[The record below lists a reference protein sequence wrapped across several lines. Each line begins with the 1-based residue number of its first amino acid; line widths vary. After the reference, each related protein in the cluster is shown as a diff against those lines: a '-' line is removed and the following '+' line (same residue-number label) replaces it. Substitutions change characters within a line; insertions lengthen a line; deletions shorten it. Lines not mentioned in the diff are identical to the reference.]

1 MTSNLDRLDLELAAW
16 IGDGPETGPA
26 DLLEATLAE
35 TRVVAQRRAW
45 RLASRWVPVPVGLPA
60 APRSLGMVFV
70 AVALLA
76 IAMIAIVIAGSQR
89 RLPPPF
95 GPAANGLIAYDTG
108 PGGGVWIADRD
119 GSNPRR
125 VAGEGI
131 ERTPVFSPD
140 GTRLAFWSRTN
151 VPAESAFDVTF
162 SLFVANADGSDPH
175 RIAASQRFW
184 TDPAE
189 AASWSPDSAQLTFGA
204 SVRSGDP
211 DQIWVVATDGSPS
224 VPITS
229 KLAYRNRPAWSP
241 SGEWIA
247 FNELSG
253 SVGDTHSIVL
263 IRPDGMATRILHRQP
278 VEGSLNDET
287 GFAETIRWSPDS
299 RWIAYNRGFDPG
311 QPSETDRYAQY
322 LVVSNVERP
331 GTERVLSAER
341 SGWLHVPA
349 WSPDGAAIA
358 FQAGA
363 GPVTLHVVDR
373 DGSGDRIVVECPQQI
388 DSLAWS
394 PDGRYLAFACGDRA
408 ALEPVLAATNAV
420 GVKLDAGAR
429 AIDIQR
435 VAP

>member
-1 MTSNLDRLDLELAAW
+1 MTSNLDRVDRELAAW
-16 IGDGPETGPA
+16 IGGGPETGPA
-26 DLLEATLAE
+26 DLLEAALAE
-35 TRVVAQRRAW
+35 TRVVAQRPAW
-45 RLASRWVPVPVGLPA
+45 RVPSGWLPVPVSLPP

-70 AVALLA
+70 AVALLV
-76 IAMIAIVIAGSQR
+76 IVMIAILIAGSQR

-119 GSNPRR
+119 GANPRR
-125 VAGEGI
+125 VVGEGI

-162 SLFVANADGSDPH
+162 TLFVANADGSDPH

-184 TDPAE
+184 TEPAD
-189 AASWSPDSAQLTFGA
+189 AASWSPDSAHLTFSA
-204 SVRSGDP
+204 AAVHGDP
-211 DQIWVVATDGSPS
+211 AQIWVVATDGSPA

-229 KLAYRNRPAWSP
+229 KLADRAEPAWSP
-241 SGEWIA
+241 NGEWIA

-253 SVGDTHSIVL
+253 VVRDTHSIVL
-263 IRPDGMATRILHRQP
+263 THPDGTGTRVLHRQP
-278 VEGSLNDET
+278 VVGSRDEET
-287 GFAETIRWSPDS
+287 GFGETIRWSPDS
-299 RWIAYNRGFDPG
+299 RSIAFNRGIDPMN
-311 QPSETDRYAQY
+311 PSETSEHAQY
-322 LVVSNVERP
+322 LAVLDAEGR
-331 GTERVLSAER
+331 GTERVVYTES

-373 DGSGDRIVVECPQQI
+373 DGSGDRVVVECPQQI

-394 PDGRYLAFACGDRA
+394 PDGRYLTFACGDRA
-408 ALEPVLAATNAV
+408 ALEPVPAATKAV